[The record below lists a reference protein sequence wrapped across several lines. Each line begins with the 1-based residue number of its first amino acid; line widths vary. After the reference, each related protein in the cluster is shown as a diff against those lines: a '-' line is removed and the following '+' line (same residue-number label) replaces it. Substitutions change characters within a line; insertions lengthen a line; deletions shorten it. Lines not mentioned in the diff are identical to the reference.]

1 MSSRFWPPL
10 GFGAPKNE
18 GKTTLS
24 RCRPPV
30 GLWASLAL
38 ATGTAAF
45 ALLDA
50 RRVRHELR
58 EMQVENHL
66 QVDTMRAEKQQAL
79 GREKELQ
86 SQLRSQA
93 AEQIHKQRR
102 VDACTDTVKDSKHS
116 SANTIIA
123 ALRRFHVWKLA
134 QKAKHKELKQHLD
147 SAGIPILT
155 AYATQTHCE
164 KPTYDTRAPI
174 FARVVVQHELP
185 EVQESEG
192 KEREDDIKEAD
203 IARMYTEHPEIIAHA
218 KQMEKVAQLRDAASL
233 HENSLKEKGISEEAI
248 QAEIDNSVQGREA
261 ARIQR
266 WKLAAAERDNT
277 PYRYY

>member
-18 GKTTLS
+18 GKTTRS

-93 AEQIHKQRR
+93 AERIHKQRK

-123 ALRRFHVWKLA
+123 AWRRFRVRKLA

-147 SAGIPILT
+147 SASLT

-164 KPTYDTRAPI
+164 KPTYDTRAPK

-185 EVQESEG
+185 EVQESKG
-192 KEREDDIKEAD
+192 KEGEDDIKEAN
-203 IARMYTEHPEIIAHA
+203 IARMYAEHPEIIAHA

-233 HENSLKEKGISEEAI
+233 HENSLKEKGISEEVI

-266 WKLAAAERDNT
+266 WKLAKAERENT
-277 PYRYY
+277 PYRFC

>member
-50 RRVRHELR
+50 RRVRLR
-58 EMQVENHL
+58 EMQVKNHL
-66 QVDTMRAEKQQAL
+66 QVDTMRAEMQQASD
-79 GREKELQ
+79 REKELQ

-123 ALRRFHVWKLA
+123 AWRRFHVWKLA

-155 AYATQTHCE
+155 VYDTQTHCE
-164 KPTYDTRAPI
+164 KPTYDTRAPK
-174 FARVVVQHELP
+174 FAWGVQHELP

-192 KEREDDIKEAD
+192 KEREDDMKEAN
-203 IARMYTEHPEIIAHA
+203 IARMYAEHPEKIAHA

-248 QAEIDNSVQGREA
+248 QAEIDNSKEGKEA

-266 WKLAAAERDNT
+266 WKLAKAERENT